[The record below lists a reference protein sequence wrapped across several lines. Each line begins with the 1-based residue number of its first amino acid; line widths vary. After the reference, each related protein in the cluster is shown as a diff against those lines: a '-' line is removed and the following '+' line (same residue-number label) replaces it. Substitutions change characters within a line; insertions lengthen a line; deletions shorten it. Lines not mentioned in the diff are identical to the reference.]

1 MAYLERYKRQEK
13 ISRFLLVGKKTDML
27 LSHPT
32 LLGPKKYKQKNRERE
47 MQHDGYR
54 DMLRLIFYAKYQYI
68 YPQRDL
74 NVIGNNRIINATHPY
89 PLLQESMYI
98 QLAVLDPMLVV
109 MIFHQSTH

>member
-1 MAYLERYKRQEK
+1 
-13 ISRFLLVGKKTDML
+13 
-27 LSHPT
+27 
-32 LLGPKKYKQKNRERE
+32 

-89 PLLQESMYI
+89 PLQQESMYI
-98 QLAVLDPMLVV
+98 QLAVPDPMLVV